1 MLSTHYRKDAQLIA
15 ATIDNDTEKVKK
27 RIYFLAPDEST
38 SSSDSGSSDD
48 DDSDDEYFRPPMAKR
63 RRRSKHAVDDDTVYK
78 CKSNEHIVPYYN
90 PKERVT
96 MFIAGAQNCGKS
108 YFVAQF
114 LKTYKLMHPK
124 RPIYLFTGLTEKD
137 KHFEK
142 FNIRQVI
149 MDSANVDE
157 IDLEKLRVD
166 DKTDKRRGCLLIF
179 DDTDRIRDKGL
190 MQKVYKLLDDAL
202 ANGRDHESQKGDADI
217 DILVTNHEINDYQR
231 TRGILTNCNY
241 VVLFPFYSLAT
252 QMNLIMDKIG
262 ISKDTQKK
270 ILQYKGRA
278 VVIRKIAP
286 LYCVMNRKVFL
297 LRK

>member
-1 MLSTHYRKDAQLIA
+1 MLSTHYKKDAQLIA
-15 ATIDNDTEKVKK
+15 VSINEDTEKVG
-27 RIYFLAPDEST
+27 RRVYFLNPEEVT
-38 SSSDSGSSDD
+38 SSSES
-48 DDSDDEYFRPPMAKR
+48 DSDSDGYFQIPMRKR
-63 RRRSKHAVDDDTVYK
+63 RKKDYDVTDFK
-78 CKSNEHIVPYYN
+78 CKSNEYMVPYYN

-124 RPIYLFTGLTEKD
+124 RPIYLITGLTEKD
-137 KHFEK
+137 KHFEQ

-149 MDSANVDE
+149 MDSANVGDL
-157 IDLEKLRVD
+157 DLEKLR
-166 DKTDKRRGCLLIF
+166 TDNQTGKRTGCLLIF

-202 ANGRDHESQKGDADI
+202 ANGRDHETQKGDADI

-241 VVLFPFYSLAT
+241 VVLFPFYSLSS
-252 QMNLIMDKIG
+252 QMKLIMDKIG
-262 ISKDTQKK
+262 ISKETQKY
-270 ILQYKGRA
+270 ILAYRGRA
-278 VVIRKIAP
+278 IIIRKIAP
-286 LYCVMNRKVFL
+286 MYCVMRKKIFL